1 VEPLCKSCLG
11 AVYSTRSRRGC
22 LSMCIE
28 VRVGDGG
35 CAEHVGDLHAH
46 EIDRFCH
53 REIDGAGA
61 AVEDRLTFDRV
72 GVGAPFESAGKQTVW
87 YPAQWP

>member
-1 VEPLCKSCLG
+1 MEPLCTSCLG

-28 VRVGDGG
+28 VRVGE
-35 CAEHVGDLHAH
+35 AVSPSMFDLHAH
-46 EIDRFCH
+46 EIGRFCH

-61 AVEDRLTFDRV
+61 AVDDRLTCDRV
-72 GVGAPFESAGKQTVW
+72 GVGAPFESAGKQAVW